1 MRRWFFN
8 VHLVIKLPSGVYIE
22 NLIDDLRAFSW
33 EAYETLIFY
42 SKILKDSNNKSNILK
57 NDNFDDP
64 VTLADLKVNEVI
76 IERINEKYKDIN
88 WEILSEENVKIS
100 SECCINNSDWIWVL
114 DPLDGTKDFIQGTGN
129 YAMHLALN
137 YKNKPYIGIV
147 LIPDKDELWITDGEK
162 VWGEK
167 KDGSKIKPNLS
178 TNKSLKDMSLVTSKN
193 HRNETLKNLIQKID
207 FNKVITM
214 GSIGCK
220 IASIIRGDSDIY
232 ISLSLI
238 GKSSPKDWDFAA
250 PEAILKAAG
259 GVITNL
265 DNQELIYGNSNFEQ
279 GGIIIASNNINTH
292 EAICTE
298 IKEIIKKYDIYP
310 LKFN

>member
-1 MRRWFFN
+1 M
-8 VHLVIKLPSGVYIE
+8 LKLPIGVDIN
-22 NLIDDLRAFSW
+22 NLIDDLRIFSW
-33 EAYETLIFY
+33 EACEILLFY
-42 SKILKDSNNKSNILK
+42 SKLIKDLNYKNEIIKSK
-57 NDNFDDP
+57 DNEDP
-64 VTLADLKVNEVI
+64 VTLADLKVNELI
-76 IERINEKYKDIN
+76 IQRINEKYKDIN

-100 SECCINNSDWIWVL
+100 SEKFNTNAEWTWVL

-147 LIPDKDELWITDGEK
+147 LIPEKDELWIADGEK

-167 KDGSKIKPNLS
+167 KDGSKIKPSLS
-178 TNKSLKDMSLVTSKN
+178 TNKSLKDMILVTSKN
-193 HRNETLKNLIQKID
+193 HRNETLQTLIKKID

-220 IASIIRGDSDIY
+220 IASIVRGESDIY

-250 PEAILKAAG
+250 PEAILKEAG
-259 GVITNL
+259 GAITNL

-292 EAICTE
+292 EGICAE
-298 IKEIIKKYDIYP
+298 IKEIIKKYGIYP
-310 LKFN
+310 LRLN